1 MLPCEPIA
9 VNAWRRS
16 KSSRHG
22 RAVRWKRS
30 RITIGF
36 GITATLSSPTRPG
49 RSADLRLA
57 STGRQADRS
66 WHASVGGV
74 IACELDG
81 NRTFLV
87 IERGVRDAA
96 GNLDLAALLV
106 QSCSA
111 GEDASVGGLRP
122 RSVTRKGRGLEIG
135 VMLLDRDAS
144 DQLRDSRVSG
154 PSMLFKQARPV
165 RKRSA
170 MRLIR
175 GAASRPGIVGDLRCF
190 ATVGCILEPVE
201 RADRFSEVCPIGA

>member
-1 MLPCEPIA
+1 MRGGDRNHLGTGVRCAGKGPESPLDLGSLPPC
-9 VNAWRRS
+9 RRLLVPDA
-16 KSSRHG
+16 R
-22 RAVRWKRS
+22 R
-30 RITIGF
+30 TC
-36 GITATLSSPTRPG
+36 
-49 RSADLRLA
+49 DLRPRG
-57 STGRQADRS
+57 GRLTP
-66 WHASVGGV
+66 
-74 IACELDG
+74 CELDG

-87 IERGVRDAA
+87 IEGGVRDAA

-135 VMLLDRDAS
+135 VMLLGRDAS
-144 DQLRDSRVSG
+144 DQFRDSRVSG

-201 RADRFSEVCPIGA
+201 RADRFS